1 MKKSVIAFSMLM
13 LLAASMVSA
22 TDTMIKIKTLPDHD
36 VDVYA
41 LRVGE
46 TYNLIESFHK
56 KSDSNGSVSVVLST
70 EEEKFNLKVGV
81 RKDNTM
87 IVSKKF
93 NQTYTSGETAAVEI
107 YPQWYLEQLA
117 IEQSGNF
124 ADGDNS
130 SAETLEVANESENET
145 VDDASA
151 LNKTEEK
158 SSDSNAI
165 TGFFTS
171 IKEGVSGKA
180 KYIIV
185 FMIVVGVFYAGFSVW
200 RKGSRARTSSSN
212 AHILESAEQ
221 KIKELQEQLSK
232 LKEK

>member
-185 FMIVVGVFYAGFSVW
+185 FMIVVGVFYAGFSIW

>member
-185 FMIVVGVFYAGFSVW
+185 FMIVVGVFYAGFSIW

-212 AHILESAEQ
+212 AHILENAEQ